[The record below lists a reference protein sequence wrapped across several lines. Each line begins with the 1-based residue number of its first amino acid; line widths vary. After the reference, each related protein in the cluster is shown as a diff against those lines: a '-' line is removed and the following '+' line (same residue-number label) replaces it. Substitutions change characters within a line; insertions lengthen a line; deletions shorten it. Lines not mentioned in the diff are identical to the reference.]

1 MNAGQSGRVT
11 IQDVATNAGVS
22 SGTVSRVLNNRPGV
36 NSYTKGRVLDSMK
49 RLGYRPDQA
58 ARELSFARNTTI
70 GLHVAYGVGRLQP
83 FFSIFLSHLAAE
95 LRDSGLRF
103 EEIGSL
109 KNGLPDRILDGM
121 VLFGAHDADPRIP
134 HLREK
139 QIPFV
144 LLGHADGVSCV
155 AADDIDGGRQA
166 AEHLLQLG
174 HHKIAC
180 ILGGLHSQG
189 EYDRLRGFQDRLS
202 TSGIVLNEEYIFDG
216 EFTGL
221 GGYRAMRR
229 ALEAGCDATAVFAA
243 SDEMAVGA
251 IAAAEDHGLRVPLS
265 LSVVGFDDI
274 EGIAGNRLTTVRQ
287 SIGDLAHHAV
297 ALLQAELS
305 GKTAGKKVL
314 PVQLVVRKSTAR
326 LRISPTETSDL

>member
-1 MNAGQSGRVT
+1 MNEGQSGRVT

-83 FFSIFLSHLAAE
+83 FFALFLSHLAAE

-134 HLREK
+134 YLREK

-166 AEHLLQLG
+166 ADHLMQLG
-174 HHKIAC
+174 HRKIAC

-189 EYDRLRGFQDRLS
+189 EYDRLNGFQERLS
-202 TSGIVLNEEYIFDG
+202 TSGIALDEEHILDG
-216 EFTGL
+216 EFTSL

-243 SDEMAVGA
+243 SDEMAIGA

-297 ALLQAELS
+297 VLLQDELS
-305 GKTAGKKVL
+305 GTPSGKKVL
-314 PVQLVVRKSTAR
+314 PVQLVVRQSTAR
-326 LRISPTETSDL
+326 LRTSPTEASGL